1 MDNKRKFTRTAYHSR
16 ATLGNDDTLWEI
28 ELEDISLNGLLIK
41 RPANWEGHL
50 GDEFSFDL
58 PLGDGTDL
66 VVMRCKVAREDDE
79 RVGLQ
84 CTDIGIESV
93 THLRRMMELN
103 TGDPELV
110 NREFSQLWL
119 I

>member
-1 MDNKRKFTRTAYHSR
+1 MEDKRRFTRAPFDAK
-16 ATLGNDDTLWEI
+16 ATLGNDDSLWEV
-28 ELEDISLNGLLIK
+28 ELIDISLNGVLIK
-41 RPANWEGHL
+41 RPEHWSGQMGE
-50 GDEFSFDL
+50 EFAFDM
-58 PLGDGTDL
+58 PLGDGAEF
-66 VVMRCKVAREDDE
+66 VIMRCTVKRVDDE

-84 CTDIGIESV
+84 CSDIGIESV

>member
-1 MDNKRKFTRTAYHSR
+1 
-16 ATLGNDDTLWEI
+16 
-28 ELEDISLNGLLIK
+28 
-41 RPANWEGHL
+41 
-50 GDEFSFDL
+50 
-58 PLGDGTDL
+58 
-66 VVMRCKVAREDDE
+66 MRCKVAREDDE